1 MHQLLVSTLT
11 IIVFIPA
18 ALVPAV
24 SVQPKS
30 LPVASEHLVPELYA
44 TCSSGNTML
53 ILPTEVILWV
63 HENTIVYIALV
74 RPTVNTEVSLT
85 AEVTV
90 HVPATVVNYAAVSV

>member
-1 MHQLLVSTLT
+1 
-11 IIVFIPA
+11 
-18 ALVPAV
+18 
-24 SVQPKS
+24 
-30 LPVASEHLVPELYA
+30 
-44 TCSSGNTML
+44 ML